1 MSSSQISSSSSEAQP
16 PAAAPAPTAPAP
28 HPLAGMLDV
37 PCIVEVVVGDCSIT
51 VRDCL
56 KLKRNSV
63 LRLRTNAGADLSVSV
78 QGVPVATGEIVVID
92 DRTAVRISHITAPP
106 GTEVGE

>member
-16 PAAAPAPTAPAP
+16 AAAAPAPAPPA

-37 PCIVEVVVGDCSIT
+37 PCTVDVVVGDCSIT

-63 LRLRTNAGADLSVSV
+63 LRLRSSAGADLSVTV
-78 QGVPVATGEIVVID
+78 QGVLVATGEIVVID
-92 DRTAVRISHITAPP
+92 DRTALRLSHITPPP